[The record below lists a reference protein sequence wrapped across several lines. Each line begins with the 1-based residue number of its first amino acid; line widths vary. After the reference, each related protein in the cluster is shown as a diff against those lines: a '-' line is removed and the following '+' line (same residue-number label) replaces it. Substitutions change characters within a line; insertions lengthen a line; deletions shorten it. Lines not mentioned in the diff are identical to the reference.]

1 MIALEMQSIRRNDAV
16 QVLQRRCYNKVG
28 LPLEEGLPK
37 SCDALFSLAELESV
51 IPLVRSSVPPTPQYA
66 WPLLKALGKAT
77 ADAMRANSNWG
88 QLLNSLAYFSPSIC
102 K

>member
-37 SCDALFSLAELESV
+37 SCDVLFSLAELES
-51 IPLVRSSVPPTPQYA
+51 RNM
-66 WPLLKALGKAT
+66 LGPCLRRWARQRR
-77 ADAMRANSNWG
+77 MR
-88 QLLNSLAYFSPSIC
+88 
-102 K
+102 